1 MDYNCQV
8 FFFYD
13 DGSQIPDEGKIK
25 QIFLDLIDEETHV
38 YDLNRDD
45 IITV

>member
-1 MDYNCQV
+1 M

-13 DGSQIPDEGKIK
+13 DGSQIPDEGEIK